1 MSRLG
6 KTQSKVKELARNVR
20 DREEE
25 IEDTKRKV
33 ESMKMER
40 RRSEKTHS
48 EVRFK
53 YLFSKTKKKIIHYLV
68 VCILSRHTDS
78 FR

>member
-1 MSRLG
+1 M
-6 KTQSKVKELARNVR
+6 R

-53 YLFSKTKKKIIHYLV
+53 YLFSKTKKNHPVL
-68 VCILSRHTDS
+68 
-78 FR
+78 